1 MAPHRRRITI
11 SSPAARHGPFL
22 GRLDLD
28 RIAAYAAATGD
39 ETASVLAGATV
50 PAVFPVILAFGAQS
64 AANGDLPQSAW
75 RQAYGAVHGEHDIVL
90 HRALTPGEA
99 LETWSQISAVR
110 TAPAGTRAVL
120 HIQQADADGTVIV
133 EQWWTT
139 VLLGL
144 HTMADM
150 GSPPA
155 EHRFPDSAHKAFIG
169 SMTHHIDE
177 RLAHRYA
184 EVSGDWSPHHF
195 DIDVARA
202 SGFDFLFSHGLCT
215 MAICA
220 HRVLGIVGVD
230 DPGRVA
236 RVAVRFASP
245 TPLGDDLAVDA
256 YRISERSFAF
266 EATCRGV
273 KTISHG
279 RLELRS

>member
-1 MAPHRRRITI
+1 
-11 SSPAARHGPFL
+11 
-22 GRLDLD
+22 
-28 RIAAYAAATGD
+28 
-39 ETASVLAGATV
+39 LAGETV

-64 AANGDLPQSAW
+64 AANGDLPQAVW
-75 RQAYGAVHGEHDIVL
+75 RQAYGAVHGEHDFVL
-90 HRALTPGEA
+90 HRPLTPDES

-110 TAPAGTRAVL
+110 TVPAGARVVL
-120 HIQQADADGTVIV
+120 HIQQADADGTVAV

-144 HTMADM
+144 HTMNDM
-150 GSPPA
+150 GSSPRD
-155 EHRFPDSAHKAFIG
+155 HRFPDSARLSPVG
-169 SMTHHIDE
+169 SAVHHIDE
-177 RLAHRYA
+177 QLAHRYA
-184 EVSGDWSPHHF
+184 DVSGDWSPHHF
-195 DIDVARA
+195 DIAAARA
-202 SGFDFLFSHGLCT
+202 SGFDFLFTHGLCT

-256 YRISERSFAF
+256 YRIGVRSFAF

>member
-1 MAPHRRRITI
+1 MDARGRTLVAEPV
-11 SSPAARHGPFL
+11 SRHGPFP
-22 GRLDLD
+22 GRLERD

-39 ETASVLAGATV
+39 ETASVLAGETV

-64 AANGDLPQSAW
+64 AANGDLPQAAW
-75 RQAYGAVHGEHDIVL
+75 RQAHGAVHGEHDIVL
-90 HRALTPGEA
+90 HRPLTPGES
-99 LETWSQISAVR
+99 LDTWSQISAVR
-110 TAPAGTRAVL
+110 TVRAGTRVVL
-120 HIQQADADGTVIV
+120 HVQQSDASGNIVV

-150 GSPPA
+150 GPFPA
-155 EHRFPDSAHKAFIG
+155 EHRFPDSARKAPIG
-169 SMTHHIDE
+169 SAVHHIDE
-177 RLAHRYA
+177 QLAHRYA
-184 EVSGDWSPHHF
+184 DVSGDWAPHHF
-195 DIDVARA
+195 DIAAARA
-202 SGFDFLFSHGLCT
+202 SGFDFLFTHGLCT

-236 RVAVRFASP
+236 RIAVRFASP
-245 TPLGDDLAVDA
+245 TPLGAELLVKVFGV
-256 YRISERSFAF
+256 SEKAFAF